1 MATEREPSASDVVY
15 LFGDR
20 FLGEAGL
27 GGEQLVYGGNKVD
40 FGELG
45 KLLLLVAFAD
55 LASKGYLG
63 LDVVEQK
70 KLGLFTSKDVLVTRL
85 SSPEETLYGLE
96 AAVWDNLREDPKKD
110 GVRPI
115 IARIIGRK
123 SYNPWSDVVD
133 LAKSGLAQQGYLN
146 VDKEELRFRPDKL
159 HWSANEGLIS
169 PHQGRVDQVKA
180 QLSSMESRDPAL
192 YEQLVESVREGIRA
206 MREKPRTQSHSRR
219 HR

>member
-20 FLGEAGL
+20 FVGEPGL

-55 LASKGYLG
+55 LAGRGYLG
-63 LDVVEQK
+63 LEVVEQK

-123 SYNPWSDVVD
+123 SYNPWGDVVD
-133 LAKSGLAQQGYLN
+133 LAKSGLAQQG
-146 VDKEELRFRPDKL
+146 
-159 HWSANEGLIS
+159 A
-169 PHQGRVDQVKA
+169 
-180 QLSSMESRDPAL
+180 
-192 YEQLVESVREGIRA
+192 
-206 MREKPRTQSHSRR
+206 T
-219 HR
+219 

>member
-1 MATEREPSASDVVY
+1 MVTEGGPSASDVVY

-20 FLGEAGL
+20 FVGEPSL

-55 LASKGYLG
+55 LAGRGYLG
-63 LDVVEQK
+63 LEVVEQK

>member
-1 MATEREPSASDVVY
+1 MVTEGGPSASDVVY

-20 FLGEAGL
+20 FIGETRL
-27 GGEQLVYGGNKVD
+27 GGEQLVYGGSKVD
-40 FGELG
+40 VSELG
-45 KLLLLVAFAD
+45 VQLLLAAFAD

-85 SSPEETLYGLE
+85 SSPEETLYGLD

-123 SYNPWSDVVD
+123 SYNPWGDLVG

-146 VDKEELRFRPDKL
+146 VDKEELRFRPDKV
-159 HWSANEGLIS
+159 HWSANEELIA

-180 QLSSMESRDPAL
+180 QLSSLQSRDPAL
-192 YEQLVESVREGIRA
+192 YEQLLESVKEGIRA
-206 MREKPRTQSHSRR
+206 MREKPRTQSYARR

>member
-20 FLGEAGL
+20 FVGEPGL

-55 LASKGYLG
+55 LAGRGYLG
-63 LDVVEQK
+63 LEVVEQK

-146 VDKEELRFRPDKL
+146 VDKEELRFRPDKV

>member
-1 MATEREPSASDVVY
+1 MVTEGGPSASDVVY

-20 FLGEAGL
+20 FLGEAVL

-63 LDVVEQK
+63 LEVVEQK

-96 AAVWDNLREDPKKD
+96 AAVWDNLREDPNKD

-123 SYNPWSDVVD
+123 RYNPWSDLVD
-133 LAKSGLAQQGYLN
+133 MAKSGLAQQGYLN
-146 VDKEELRFRPDKL
+146 VDKEELRFRPDKV
-159 HWSANEGLIS
+159 HWSANEELIS

-180 QLSSMESRDPAL
+180 QLSSLESRDPAL
-192 YEQLVESVREGIRA
+192 YEQLLGSVKEGIRA
-206 MREKPRTQSHSRR
+206 MREKPRTRSHSRR